1 MIFLI
6 FFSACILSFVFL
18 PGYFQLSGSPTFW
31 TSPFTARV
39 GLIARDAGGKNTT
52 LHCQKYMLLC
62 PSIKLL
68 VVVCWKQSETLCAV
82 LTTGVWAV
90 TALWT
95 SEVWVWG
102 RTEDTSGPMKRQ
114 PFYTI
119 YHHKFRAISRYKTLS
134 PRRTPFLHG
143 KR

>member
-1 MIFLI
+1 
-6 FFSACILSFVFL
+6 
-18 PGYFQLSGSPTFW
+18 
-31 TSPFTARV
+31 
-39 GLIARDAGGKNTT
+39 
-52 LHCQKYMLLC
+52 
-62 PSIKLL
+62 
-68 VVVCWKQSETLCAV
+68 V

-95 SEVWVWG
+95 SEIWVWG

-143 KR
+143 KREHLAWDERCIYADAVSRYVHLNLSEHTYNLECIRDNITGYRYLEENQRSVKAKHLENKSYQ